1 MGVKLCAACVGKI
14 DGRRT
19 AECQKYIQGA
29 EGLLQRSSAWLEY
42 NIVKAEQ
49 ALLIKHPLTSSWQPN
64 YHCERFQITVNIPRE
79 AET

>member
-14 DGRRT
+14 DGGLT
-19 AECQKYIQGA
+19 AEHQKDVQEA

-42 NIVKAEQ
+42 NIVRAEQ
-49 ALLIKHPLTSSWQPN
+49 ALLIKHPLTSSWHRN
-64 YHCERFQITVNIPRE
+64 YQCERFQIIVNIPRE